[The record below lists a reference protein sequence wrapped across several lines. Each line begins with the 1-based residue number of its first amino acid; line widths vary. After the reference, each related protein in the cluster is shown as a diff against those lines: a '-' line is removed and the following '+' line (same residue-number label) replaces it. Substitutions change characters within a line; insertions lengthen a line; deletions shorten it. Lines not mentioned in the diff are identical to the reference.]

1 MYKHSSINLV
11 TGLLF
16 FFFFF
21 FDHVMK
27 LEEFPTRDQ
36 IHTLSDE
43 SAKC

>member
-16 FFFFF
+16 FF
-21 FDHVMK
+21 DHVMK
-27 LEEFPTRDQ
+27 LEEFPIRDQ